1 LCKSLFGGITPGLIQ
16 LGQATRR
23 YGCRLPLGQFFRDTW
38 AFFKDRLRMLPGAAL
53 IASGMATLYIGVILV
68 SIFSALVVTDSIAIS
83 THPGCALISY
93 NASFGIIPIPNVTM
107 GMKYYYNIE
116 TESGDYARKCYNGT
130 DGADGCNYF
139 YEQSI
144 QFSIKENDTCPFES
158 EFGDLCFN
166 GPSSAF
172 TLSTG
177 WIRPETIGINTP
189 LKYTFQRQ
197 TTCSPLRMDDD
208 FIKPFRKEDKTL
220 MFRYFYGHRS
230 GIGQCSSG
238 FSNCTFELPG
248 VVIYGST
255 VGYTVL

>member
-1 LCKSLFGGITPGLIQ
+1 
-16 LGQATRR
+16 
-23 YGCRLPLGQFFRDTW
+23 
-38 AFFKDRLRMLPGAAL
+38 MLPGAAL

-93 NASFGIIPIPNVTM
+93 NASFGNIPVPYVTK
-107 GMKYYYNIE
+107 GMKYYHDIE
-116 TESGDYARKCYNGT
+116 TDSGDYARKCYNRT

-144 QFSIKENDTCPFES
+144 QFSIKQNDTCPFKTES
-158 EFGDLCFN
+158 GDLCFD

-172 TLSTG
+172 TLSTSR
-177 WIRPETIGINTP
+177 IRPETIGINTP

-197 TTCSPLRMDDD
+197 ATCSPLRMDDD
-208 FIKPFRKEDKTL
+208 YIKPFRNEENTL
-220 MFRYFYGHRS
+220 MFRYFYGHRT
-230 GIGQCSSG
+230 GQGQCSSG
-238 FSNCTFELPG
+238 FSNCTFELPCAI
-248 VVIYGST
+248 IYGST